1 MDFNTYAAQNNEVL
15 RNVDNTVLDAFLER
29 LLSLRE
35 SRGVLWVAGNGGSSA
50 TASHAVADFTKTSTQ
65 NGAKPIR
72 AYALSE
78 MVSLQ
83 TAFAND
89 NSFTDAMSDT
99 LRLVSEPRD
108 ALLIFSVSGRS
119 PNLIK
124 AAEFSLNAGLPVLS
138 IVGSK
143 GHHMSQLS
151 THSIV
156 LSSEDYQ
163 VVENVHVSLMHWL
176 VKEASK
182 V

>member
-1 MDFNTYAAQNNEVL
+1 MDFNEYANQNDEVL
-15 RNVDNTVLDAFLER
+15 RNVDGSVLQLFLDQ
-29 LLSLRE
+29 LILLRE
-35 SRGVLWVAGNGGSSA
+35 TRGTLWVAGNGGSSA

-78 MVSLQ
+78 MLSLQ

-89 NSFTDAMSDT
+89 NDFTDAMSET
-99 LRLVSEPRD
+99 LRLISEPRD
-108 ALLIFSVSGRS
+108 ALLVFSVSGRS

-124 AAEFSLNAGLPVLS
+124 AAEFSLHAGLPVLS

-143 GHHMSQLS
+143 GDQMAKLS

-163 VVENVHVSLMHWL
+163 VVENAHVSLMHWL